1 MNNAGS
7 NLAHFS
13 GDSVTARDVTIVA
26 ETLDYAK
33 AHTLAGAGAL
43 LATGVG
49 AESNAVVSSTT
60 TAYVGSGSDIR
71 AYNSF
76 SLIAEETPEALADSQ
91 GVSVGLFGLS
101 VGVSLSDAQTR
112 PTVRSYIE
120 PNSNIVTGIFVTG
133 DPTLTFRSEA
143 KLTPDP
149 NTQLDF
155 VPGIVTQVDEDH
167 GIRHPRFSLQLPIHG
182 Q

>member
-1 MNNAGS
+1 
-7 NLAHFS
+7 L
-13 GDSVTARDVTIVA
+13 TAQDVTIVA

-49 AESNAVVSSTT
+49 AESNALVNSTT

-76 SLIAEETPEALADSQ
+76 SMTAEETPEALADSQ

-101 VGVSLSDAQTR
+101 VGVSLSDAQTT
-112 PTVRSYIE
+112 PEVRSYIE

-143 KLTPDP
+143 KLTPARTP
-149 NTQLDF
+149 LLDF
-155 VPGIVTQVDEDH
+155 IPGIVTAVTKTATFNFWAL
-167 GIRHPRFSLQLPIHG
+167 RSPTPTRSMK
-182 Q
+182 